1 MNEITRRIALALGL
15 AVLAAPP
22 VAAQEAGTSPEAAH
36 PAPSPAGPQ
45 ILSLPSGSIPARIFG
60 IDCEARDGDSTSD
73 PSLRCDP
80 PDLLK
85 TPSISAVSGPWKRQM
100 TRAEMIALMREAFHE
115 RTMFNVIRE
124 EPFEP
129 TADPKAVGFR
139 ALYQTDLG
147 NRYVWA
153 LLSEG
158 RFTRV
163 IATVFAPADFAAM
176 TADIEAKVFGVGV
189 NQGNDR

>member
-1 MNEITRRIALALGL
+1 MRGILLAL
-15 AVLAAPP
+15 LAALPT
-22 VAAQEAGTSPEAAH
+22 AAQSAQA
-36 PAPSPAGPQ
+36 PAQPQ
-45 ILSLPSGSIPARIFG
+45 ILSLPSGSIPSRIFG
-60 IDCEARDGDSTSD
+60 IDCKQQDGDSSSD

-80 PDLLK
+80 ADLLK
-85 TPSISAVSGPWKRQM
+85 LPSIGIVSGPWKRQM

-124 EPFEP
+124 EPFAP

-147 NRYVWA
+147 NRYVWG

-163 IATVFAPADFAAM
+163 IATVFAPADFATM
-176 TADIEAKVFGVGV
+176 TADIEAKVFGVGSS
-189 NQGNDR
+189 QEKTR